1 MRSEVRAMKSK
12 TSFFEPALLWNFI
25 RRFWPL
31 WLVYLVLTLVNLP
44 VALVGNTEHA
54 YLNWSVCS
62 AFSACLPPGRPSAS
76 CTSRAAAA

>member
-1 MRSEVRAMKSK
+1 MKSK

-44 VALVGNTEHA
+44 VALVGNTEQPI
-54 YLNWSVCS
+54 ST
-62 AFSACLPPGRPSAS
+62 GPSA
-76 CTSRAAAA
+76 TGTV